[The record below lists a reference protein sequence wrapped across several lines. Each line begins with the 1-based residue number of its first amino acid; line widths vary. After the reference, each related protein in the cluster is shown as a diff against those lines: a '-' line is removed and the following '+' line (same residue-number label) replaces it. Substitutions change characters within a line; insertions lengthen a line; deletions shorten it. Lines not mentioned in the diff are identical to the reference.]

1 MNPRD
6 ERLLL
11 GGYPTNTLTRDEREA
26 LMLAASQ
33 DDELFAALVEA
44 DDLREA
50 LSDDAF
56 RHELIRNLRVASPET
71 EQSLWGRLR
80 HFVSRAL
87 GARGGVGDP
96 AAGWQPAPRWRFGWP
111 AVASAALAIVAIVL
125 IRIGTISETSPVA
138 RIALGPGTIPALHA
152 AGILEGPS
160 PSESRLE
167 SQSRQAP
174 PADGKG
180 SATLALDRSGAIPEY
195 RIGDRLRIGFSV
207 ASPANALLIE
217 ERPDG
222 STVRLFPNRFTSSPG
237 VAKGVTTLVPPAG
250 QGDFEVEGPAGR
262 RTLRL
267 LIFPASVDPLASELD
282 WESVRAQARVVER
295 PYEIR

>member
-26 LMLAASQ
+26 LMLAASK

-44 DDLREA
+44 DDLRDA
-50 LSDDAF
+50 ISDDAF
-56 RHELIRNLRVASPET
+56 RHELIRNLRVERRGKAP
-71 EQSLWGRLR
+71 SLLERIRQFLGNSGR
-80 HFVSRAL
+80 
-87 GARGGVGDP
+87 
-96 AAGWQPAPRWRFGWP
+96 PRIRFGWP
-111 AVASAALAIVAIVL
+111 AVASATLAIVAIVL
-125 IRIGTISETSPVA
+125 IRLGTISETSPVA
-138 RIALGPGTIPALHA
+138 RIALGPDAIPALHA

-160 PSESRLE
+160 QSERRLE

-180 SATLALDRSGAIPEY
+180 SATLAMDRSGAVPEY
-195 RIGDRLRIGFSV
+195 RVGDRMRIGFSI
-207 ASPANALLIE
+207 ALPANVLLIE

-222 STVRLFPNRFTSSPG
+222 TTVRLFPNRFTSSPS

-267 LIFPASVDPLASELD
+267 LIFPASADPLASDLA

-295 PYEIR
+295 QYEIR